1 MRGHRASG
9 SGATGVALGSGA
21 RRGGPIVTLS
31 LGFALSSEEHSAPD
45 LVELAVAAEEA
56 GFEFAMISDHFH
68 PWTPIQGQSPFVWGV
83 LGAIA
88 ARTRRLHLGT
98 GVTCPII
105 RTHPA
110 VIAQAAATIAAL
122 LSGRFWL
129 GLGTGE
135 RLNEHVTGAPW
146 PPADVRTEMLEE
158 AIGVIRQLWAGE
170 EVDHRGRY
178 FTVENATLFSLPET
192 LPPILMAAGGPEA
205 AKSAGS
211 TGDGLIATA
220 PDREL
225 IEAYQVAAG
234 SNLGPRV
241 GQLTVCWAQD
251 EGDAM
256 ATAHRWWPNA
266 ALHGAVSQELARPD
280 DYAALARG
288 VTVDEVAKVVICGP
302 DPGAYRSA
310 IEEFRKAGFDHVYLH
325 QVGPDQAGFM
335 RFASRELLE
344 TVATR

>member
-1 MRGHRASG
+1 MTAQ
-9 SGATGVALGSGA
+9 
-21 RRGGPIVTLS
+21 PK
-31 LGFALSSEEHSAPD
+31 LGFALSSEEHSPTE
-45 LVELAVAAEEA
+45 LVDLAVAAEKA
-56 GFEFAMISDHFH
+56 GFDFAMISDHFH
-68 PWTPIQGQSPFVWGV
+68 PWIPTQGQSPFVWGV

-88 ARTRRLHLGT
+88 ARTTRLRVGT

-110 VIAQAAATIAAL
+110 IIAHAAATIAAL
-122 LSGRFWL
+122 LPERFWL

-135 RLNEHVTGAPW
+135 RLNEHVIGAPW

-158 AIGVIRQLWAGE
+158 AVQVIRTLWRGE

-178 FTVENATLFSLPET
+178 FTIENAQLFSMPDV

-205 AKSAGS
+205 ARSAGR

-220 PDREL
+220 PDADL
-225 IEAYQVAAG
+225 VKAYRAAAQ
-234 SNLGPRV
+234 SDPGPRI
-241 GQLTVCWAQD
+241 GQLTVCWA
-251 EGDAM
+251 ENEADAR

-266 ALHGAVSQELARPD
+266 AFHGAVSQELARPN

-288 VTVDEVAKVVICGP
+288 VTVDQVAEEVICGP
-302 DPGAYRSA
+302 DPARYRSA
-310 IEEFRKAGFDHVYLH
+310 IDGFAQAGFDHVYLH

-335 RFASRELLE
+335 SFAGREILGALA
-344 TVATR
+344 VR